1 MDLQGLTPQSNTV
14 LRNAIMEDPGL
25 VWTIRVSLDCTKRKA
40 KKKIT
45 KTGLRTALIETRPP
59 RPEVE
64 LTTIWWA
71 EDASAIFKIISS
83 ISELYENMRKYAE
96 VYTLQWKSYLM
107 SPKNASHIT
116 RCDDLWKVN
125 MGWLPPSRLQSNLLQ
140 YGHQLKHKNRLY
152 NIVAGKWKASARILA
167 KITHVP

>member
-1 MDLQGLTPQSNTV
+1 MDLLGLTPQSNTV

-64 LTTIWWA
+64 LNYLV
-71 EDASAIFKIISS
+71 SRRRFRNLQNYL
-83 ISELYENMRKYAE
+83 LY
-96 VYTLQWKSYLM
+96 
-107 SPKNASHIT
+107 I
-116 RCDDLWKVN
+116 
-125 MGWLPPSRLQSNLLQ
+125 
-140 YGHQLKHKNRLY
+140 
-152 NIVAGKWKASARILA
+152 
-167 KITHVP
+167 